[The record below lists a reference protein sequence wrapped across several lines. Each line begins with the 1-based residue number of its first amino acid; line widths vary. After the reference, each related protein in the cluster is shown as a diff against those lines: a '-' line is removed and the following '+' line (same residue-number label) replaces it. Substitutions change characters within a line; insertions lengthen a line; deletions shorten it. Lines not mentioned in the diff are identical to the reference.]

1 MRTVRFR
8 RFQIP
13 LIPPLL
19 KGEVNW
25 KRNKA
30 MTNIV
35 LMLMRNL
42 MIGCLALLIA
52 SPLHAANKK
61 DPAKEAQRRMQM
73 QVKQAQDEK
82 AAIEQ
87 EKAALGKELETL
99 KKKTGEIESAAV
111 RANRSKAAAE
121 KEAEALKQVK
131 TEQSEKIATLEKQF
145 NESQQSLRDTRQS
158 LQQETSQKQRL
169 EQTLGARDK
178 ELSVCEIKN
187 KKLYQYQVELINR
200 AQNRGSLDV
209 LLEVEPLTQMKRVEI
224 ENLMEEY
231 RDKIDN
237 EQIVKRGR

>member
-1 MRTVRFR
+1 
-8 RFQIP
+8 
-13 LIPPLL
+13 
-19 KGEVNW
+19 
-25 KRNKA
+25 

-35 LMLMRNL
+35 PMVMRSL

-52 SPLHAANKK
+52 SPLHAENKK
-61 DPAKEAQRRMQM
+61 DPNKQELRRMQM
-73 QVKQAQDEK
+73 QVKQVQDEK
-82 AAIEQ
+82 VALEQ

-99 KKKTGEIESAAV
+99 KKKTGEIESTVA

-131 TEQSEKIATLEKQF
+131 IELSEKIAALEKQF
-145 NESQQSLRDTRQS
+145 SESQQGLRDTRQS

-169 EQTLGARDK
+169 EQNLGTRDK
-178 ELSVCEIKN
+178 ELSVCETKN

-200 AQNRGSLDV
+200 AQNRGSLDA
-209 LLEVEPLTQMKRVEI
+209 LLEMEPLTQMKRVEI
-224 ENLMEEY
+224 ENLLEEY

>member
-1 MRTVRFR
+1 
-8 RFQIP
+8 
-13 LIPPLL
+13 
-19 KGEVNW
+19 
-25 KRNKA
+25 

-35 LMLMRNL
+35 PMLKRSLML
-42 MIGCLALLIA
+42 GCLVLVVA

-73 QVKQAQDEK
+73 QMKQVQDEK
-82 AAIEQ
+82 AVVEQ

-99 KKKTGEIESAAV
+99 KKKTGEIESSVA

-121 KEAEALKQVK
+121 KESETLKQVK
-131 TEQSEKIATLEKQF
+131 AEQSEKITTLEKQF
-145 NESQQSLRDTRQS
+145 SESQQSLRDTHQS

-169 EQTLGARDK
+169 EQNLGARDK
-178 ELSVCEIKN
+178 ELGVCETKN

-200 AQNRGSLDV
+200 AQNRGSLDA
-209 LLEVEPLTQMKRVEI
+209 LLELEPLTQMKRVEI
-224 ENLMEEY
+224 ENLLEEY

>member
-1 MRTVRFR
+1 
-8 RFQIP
+8 
-13 LIPPLL
+13 
-19 KGEVNW
+19 
-25 KRNKA
+25 
-30 MTNIV
+30 
-35 LMLMRNL
+35 MLMRNL
-42 MIGCLALLIA
+42 LIACLALLVA
-52 SPLHAANKK
+52 SPLHAAAKK

-82 AAIEQ
+82 AAVEQ
-87 EKAALGKELETL
+87 EKTALGKELEAL
-99 KKKTGEIESAAV
+99 KKKSGEIESSVA

-131 TEQSEKIATLEKQF
+131 AEQSEKIAALEKQF
-145 NESQQSLRDTRQS
+145 GESQQSLRDTRQN

-169 EQTLGARDK
+169 EQNLGARDK
-178 ELSVCEIKN
+178 ELSVCETKN

-200 AQNRGSLDV
+200 AQSRGSLDA

-224 ENLMEEY
+224 ENLLEEY

>member
-1 MRTVRFR
+1 
-8 RFQIP
+8 
-13 LIPPLL
+13 
-19 KGEVNW
+19 
-25 KRNKA
+25 

-35 LMLMRNL
+35 PMLKRSL

-82 AAIEQ
+82 AAVEQ

-99 KKKTGEIESAAV
+99 KKKTGEIESSVA

-131 TEQSEKIATLEKQF
+131 IELSEKIAILEKQF
-145 NESQQSLRDTRQS
+145 SESQQSLRDTRQS

-169 EQTLGARDK
+169 EQNLSARGK
-178 ELSVCEIKN
+178 ELSVCESN
-187 KKLYQYQVELINR
+187 NQTLYQYHVELINH
-200 AQNRGSLDV
+200 AQNRGSLSV
-209 LLEVEPLTQMKRVEI
+209 LLEAEPLLGLSRVKI
-224 ENLMEEY
+224 ENLLEQY
-231 RDKIDN
+231 RDKVD
-237 EQIVKRGR
+237 EQKFKPASASQAQAQ